1 MGQLCCHCVVGEA
14 LQGECEEGE
23 FSYLLSCREGVEL
36 VFVSQEFLCPEVG
49 MFLHSSEVD
58 LFLHSKRAL
67 NFSNS
72 RDGGAHEVGHSH
84 EEQEDAGR
92 YLHVGSRT
100 VSKVGEGSQEGCLDI
115 EIIHLSGLPSVFLAP
130 GSCIFPQSVL
140 YYLFFPC

>member
-1 MGQLCCHCVVGEA
+1 
-14 LQGECEEGE
+14 
-23 FSYLLSCREGVEL
+23 
-36 VFVSQEFLCPEVG
+36 

-72 RDGGAHEVGHSH
+72 KDRGAHHEVGHSH

-100 VSKVGEGSQEGCLDI
+100 VSEVGEGSQEGCLDI
-115 EIIHLSGLPSVFLAP
+115 ESIHLSGLLSVFLAP
-130 GSCIFPQSVL
+130 GGCIFPQSVL
-140 YYLFFPC
+140 YYLFFPFPPPSLSPFPRPLPSPPPLIVS